1 MKNQKKSKE
10 LQITKFRKWLGSIFI
25 IFFVIYFFK
34 IAIGNF
40 LLEKT
45 GFCKNAF
52 LTNEVNHFRSHPD
65 ALVYNFWVNGKVY
78 DGNSNVEDL
87 SKAGDSICVVYLDWM
102 PNINRPL
109 SFFDEPV
116 NCNCK

>member
-40 LLEKT
+40 LLE
-45 GFCKNAF
+45 
-52 LTNEVNHFRSHPD
+52 NEVNHFRSHPD

-109 SFFDEPV
+109 SFFDESV